1 MTRYYR
7 EHMLDLLPTL
17 VEHRTEGFDRLDL
30 RI

>member
-1 MTRYYR
+1 MTRYYQ

-17 VEHRTEGFDRLDL
+17 VERLTEGFDRLDL